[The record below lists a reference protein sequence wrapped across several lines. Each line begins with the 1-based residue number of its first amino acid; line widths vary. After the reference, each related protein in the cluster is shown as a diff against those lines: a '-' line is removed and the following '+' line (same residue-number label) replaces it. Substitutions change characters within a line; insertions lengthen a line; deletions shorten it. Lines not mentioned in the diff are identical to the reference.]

1 MLAYVYSVNDPRVLD
16 LHYLELMKTLIGV
29 HQALLMHDVFILSTY
44 GRRKC
49 TLRNQ
54 IGTST
59 HTRGSTDKHGSLS
72 LELYNR
78 KNPSNCRSV
87 RNQFPFPIS
96 LDLNFCSSP
105 FKIFSVNGCKLAI
118 IIQYIQEQGLAALHI
133 FIFSLDASRNCIYR
147 RAHNCPK
154 YIIINRPTTGCS
166 SFGIWHSLLLLT
178 ITNLKNLEKEW
189 LLQPTSFLC
198 QLQ

>member
-59 HTRGSTDKHGSLS
+59 HTRGSTDKHGSLN

-105 FKIFSVNGCKLAI
+105 FNIFSANGCKLAI
-118 IIQYIQEQGLAALHI
+118 IIQDIQSRDLPPFTSSSSVSMPVGIASTEEHTTALNI
-133 FIFSLDASRNCIYR
+133 SSS
-147 RAHNCPK
+147 
-154 YIIINRPTTGCS
+154 TGQLQAVLHLV
-166 SFGIWHSLLLLT
+166 FGIL
-178 ITNLKNLEKEW
+178 
-189 LLQPTSFLC
+189 FC
-198 QLQ
+198 F